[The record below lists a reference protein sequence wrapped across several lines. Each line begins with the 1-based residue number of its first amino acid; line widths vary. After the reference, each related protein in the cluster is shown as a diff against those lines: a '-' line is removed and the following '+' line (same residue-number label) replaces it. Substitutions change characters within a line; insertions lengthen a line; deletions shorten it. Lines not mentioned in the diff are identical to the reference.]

1 MRALGG
7 FDRSSPPSG
16 LLLATPVT
24 ETADEVPEDELL
36 DLWLGHVDDD
46 RLFANVTGDGEPTK
60 RPQKSVSIPT
70 TKGFLFNPLGIESA
84 HYDGL
89 EGETGP

>member
-1 MRALGG
+1 
-7 FDRSSPPSG
+7 
-16 LLLATPVT
+16 VT

-60 RPQKSVSIPT
+60 RP
-70 TKGFLFNPLGIESA
+70 
-84 HYDGL
+84 
-89 EGETGP
+89 